1 MKRTLLLKVFQQISD
16 ADGRAYLE
24 RVNSKLQEFIRKR
37 DASTVVLL
45 LAPKDSK
52 ATHVLML
59 WALCEHSR
67 KARDGELA
75 RALAKRMLITLPYR
89 EKLTRRLFREAAEAR
104 RWEELKLA
112 LLKLFYCYCI

>member
-24 RVNSKLQEFIRKR
+24 RVNSELQEFIRKR

-67 KARDGELA
+67 KARDWGIGQSACEEDVDHF
-75 RALAKRMLITLPYR
+75 TLQ
-89 EKLTRRLFREAAEAR
+89 REAYPP
-104 RWEELKLA
+104 A
-112 LLKLFYCYCI
+112 LPRGS